1 MQLPT
6 LEPTVVRSRSRRIP
20 KLGDHAATGQARV
33 VIEGRSIY
41 LGRAGPEANERY
53 RQLISTWLSTG
64 ELPEARAAAAAA
76 VASPKT
82 LTVGDVA
89 ARFLEKHATY
99 YRHRD
104 GTETGELS
112 NFAEAFK
119 PLLARCA
126 DLPAEQFSPRRL
138 KDVQE
143 AMVRVGWARPTIN
156 KQVGRV
162 KHVFKWATS
171 EELVPAGVYHGL
183 LSVDGLKRNRT
194 DAPEPDPVVPV
205 PEAAYEATLPELPKM
220 VRAMVELQYWTGMRP
235 SEVIGMRTGEIDRR
249 GEVWRYSPRDHKTAY
264 CGKTRVVPIGP
275 KAQAILRPWLKLAPD
290 APIFSPAEGEKRRHR
305 DERAKRKT
313 KVQPSQ
319 LARAEASAARA
330 GERELPPGE
339 MYRVDT
345 YRRAIARACKR
356 AGVAVWAP
364 ARLRHN
370 AGERI
375 RRAFGVETARCYL
388 GHSEIRTTQ
397 LYSSMDEAKA
407 LDAAARVG

>member
-1 MQLPT
+1 MESST
-6 LEPTVVRSRSRRIP
+6 LAPPVSGARSRRIP
-20 KLGDHAATGQARV
+20 RLGVHAATGQARV

-41 LGRAGPEANERY
+41 LGRAGRDADEKY
-53 RQLISTWLSTG
+53 RQLIATWLASG
-64 ELPEARAAAAAA
+64 ELPAARAAVAAAAA
-76 VASPKT
+76 SPKT
-82 LTVGDVA
+82 RTVGDVA
-89 ARFLEKHATY
+89 ARFLEGHDGY

-104 GTETGELS
+104 GSETGELS

-162 KHVFKWATS
+162 KHLFKWATS

-183 LSVDGLKRNRT
+183 LSVEGLKRNRT
-194 DAPEPDPVVPV
+194 EAREPDPVEPV
-205 PEAAYEATLPELPKM
+205 PEAAYEATLPRLPAM

-235 SEVIGMRTGEIDRR
+235 AEVIRMRTGEIDRR
-249 GEVWRYSPRDHKTAY
+249 GEVWRYSPKDHKTAY

-275 KAQAILRPWLKLAPD
+275 KAQAVLRPWLKLAPD
-290 APIFSPAEGEKRRHR
+290 APLFSPAEGEQRRHR
-305 DERAKRKT
+305 DERARRKT

-319 LARAEASAARA
+319 LARAAASAARA
-330 GERELPPGE
+330 GERECAPGE
-339 MYRVDT
+339 VYTIDA
-345 YRRAIARACKR
+345 YRRAIARACRR
-356 AGVAVWAP
+356 AGVEAWAP

-370 AGERI
+370 AAERV

-407 LDAAARVG
+407 LDAAARMG